1 MGPVG
6 LRNASE
12 DAVLNANYL
21 MNKLRNILPPVFN
34 RNCMHETLLDGSSLP
49 IKILDLA
56 KRMIDFKVHPPTL
69 VGAGCVY
76 FGKELSNAMLFEP
89 TESETKEELDEIV
102 RVIKLIVDEAYVG
115 ITLKDLG
122 VTYYKDLD
130 NSDLDFI
137 NVVYGLIFRLI
148 QIS

>member
-6 LRNASE
+6 LRKVSE

-56 KRMIDFKVHPPTL
+56 KRMIDFNVHPPTL

-102 RVIKLIVDEAYVG
+102 RVIKLIVDEAYDDSSIAANAPIKG
-115 ITLKDLG
+115 EISRIL
-122 VTYYKDLD
+122 
-130 NSDLDFI
+130 I
-137 NVVYGLIFRLI
+137 N
-148 QIS
+148 QES